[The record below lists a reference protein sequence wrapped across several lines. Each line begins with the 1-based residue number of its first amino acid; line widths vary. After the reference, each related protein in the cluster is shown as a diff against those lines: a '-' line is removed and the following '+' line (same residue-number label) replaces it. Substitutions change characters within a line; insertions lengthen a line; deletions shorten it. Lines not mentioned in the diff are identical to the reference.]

1 MGKSSDSMAVVD
13 STARVFGVQNLRV
26 IDAGIFLILPPGN
39 PQPTCYMIAEKI
51 AVDITSQPVVL
62 KWSLVIMDRL
72 YIMM

>member
-13 STARVFGVQNLRV
+13 STARVFSV
-26 IDAGIFLILPPGN
+26 IDAGIFPILPPDH
-39 PQPTCYMIAEKI
+39 PQSTCYMIVEKI
-51 AVDITSQPVVL
+51 AVDITGRPAVL